1 MNSISDKIIKNTFFN
16 TVGNFSTT
24 FLHLLL
30 VPYIMMELGTEQFG
44 IWALVSVILGIFT
57 AFDFGGASSLVK
69 FFSEYEAKKDRRSFN
84 EALVSGFV
92 MMAFFSGVILIVFL
106 LLLENLLSFF
116 NIPEQLLNEA
126 RFVFLSAG
134 ILFAFN
140 NSFGVFQAV
149 IKGLQRME
157 ITNFIN
163 VIGALFFAFGIVI
176 FLRMGYGL
184 KGLILVQGAKI
195 ILINL
200 ASIFYAKKLN
210 KDLAFSLSFLKLEQF
225 KRIFHYGVRMQVSNI
240 ANLVNLQTDKTLIG
254 FFLNLSFV
262 AFYEIGQKVSL
273 FCRMVV
279 GVFLSAL
286 VPAVSELDSKDKPES
301 ISKLYEKGSK
311 YLAAIAFPIMTF
323 LIIFSHGL
331 ITTWMG
337 TGFDRSILV
346 VRLLVFGV
354 AVNTLTGVGVM
365 IVRGVGKPVYETR
378 YALVSLIL
386 NIGLGLMLVKPYGFV
401 GIVVA
406 TPISTVI
413 GSLYFIFTFHKLYS
427 ISLPN
432 FIKKAYMKPFA
443 LSVGLALGIFYLNK
457 LITMRIIIDGRM
469 ESLALLFVDGLLF
482 IVSFVFLLNK
492 LYFWDSEDGSL
503 FKEKV
508 RAYPKIHKLAKIFV

>member
-262 AFYEIGQKVSL
+262 TFYEIGQKVSL

-279 GVFLSAL
+279 GVFLAAL

-311 YLAAIAFPIMTF
+311 YLAAIAFPIMIF
-323 LIIFSHGL
+323 LIVFSHDL
-331 ITTWMG
+331 ISIWMG

-346 VRLLVFGV
+346 VRLLVLGV

-427 ISLPN
+427 ISLLN
-432 FIKKAYMKPFA
+432 FVKKAYLKPFA
-443 LSVGLALGIFYLNK
+443 LSVGLALSVFYLSE
-457 LITMRIIIDGRM
+457 LITARIIIESRM
-469 ESLALLFVDGLLF
+469 ESLTLFLINGLLF
-482 IVSFVFLLNK
+482 SVSFLFLLGK
-492 LYFWDSEDGSL
+492 SGFWDREDESL
-503 FKEKV
+503 FTEKV
-508 RAYPKIHKLAKIFV
+508 RAYPRIYKLVSRLV

>member
-1 MNSISDKIIKNTFFN
+1 MSSISDKIIKNTFFN
-16 TVGNFSTT
+16 TVGNFSAT

-30 VPYIMMELGTEQFG
+30 VPYIMVKLGTDRFG
-44 IWALVSVILGIFT
+44 IWALVSVIFGIFT
-57 AFDFGGASSLVK
+57 ALDFGGASSLVK
-69 FFSEYEAKKDRRSFN
+69 FFSEYEAKKDKQSFN
-84 EALVSGFV
+84 EALISGFV
-92 MMAFFSGVILIVFL
+92 MMSFFSGVLLVLFLFL
-106 LLLENLLSFF
+106 LGNLLSFF
-116 NIPEQLLNEA
+116 NIPQQLLNEA

-140 NSFGVFQAV
+140 NSLGVFQAV

-163 VIGALFFAFGIVI
+163 IVGSIFFALTIIVV
-176 FLRMGYGL
+176 LGLGYGL
-184 KGLILVQGAKI
+184 KGLIFVQGAKI

-200 ASIFYAKKLN
+200 ASLFYARRLN
-210 KDLAFSLSFLKLEQF
+210 RDLAFSLSFLRVGQLK
-225 KRIFHYGVRMQVSNI
+225 KIFHYGLRMQISNI
-240 ANLVNLQTDKTLIG
+240 ANLVTLQTDKTLIS

-323 LIIFSHGL
+323 LIVFSQSL

-337 TGFDRSILV
+337 AGFDRSILV
-346 VRLLVFGV
+346 VRLLVMGV

-378 YALVSLIL
+378 YAVISLIL
-386 NIGLGLMLVKPYGFV
+386 NIALGLILVKPYGFA
-401 GIVVA
+401 GIVIA
-406 TPISTVI
+406 TPISTAI
-413 GSLYFIFTFHKLYS
+413 GSLYFVFSFHKLYS
-427 ISLPN
+427 ISLLD
-432 FIKKAYMKPFA
+432 FVKKAYLKPFA
-443 LSVGLALGIFYLNK
+443 LSASLALGIYYLSK
-457 LITMRIIIDGRM
+457 LIEERFVIESQA
-469 ESLALLFVDGLLF
+469 ESLALLFVEGLLF
-482 IVSFVFLLNK
+482 FVSFLFILNK
-492 LYFWDSEDGSL
+492 SHFWDSEDGLL
-503 FKEKV
+503 FEEKT
-508 RAYPKIHKLAKIFV
+508 RAYPKIQKLVNMFV